1 MVKVITPTVMATT
14 LVMEVVVVLFLPVTD
29 PFSGFGR
36 IRNSYEF
43 HFLGL
48 VTVISGLEIGTN
60 ARINKCGVGFRI
72 IFLK

>member
-1 MVKVITPTVMATT
+1 MAKVITTTVMATA
-14 LVMEVVVVLFLPVTD
+14 LVMAVVVVVLFLPVTD

-48 VTVISGLEIGTN
+48 FAVISGL
-60 ARINKCGVGFRI
+60 R
-72 IFLK
+72 

>member
-1 MVKVITPTVMATT
+1 MVKMITPTVMATT
-14 LVMEVVVVLFLPVTD
+14 LVMEVVAVLFLPVTD

-48 VTVISGLEIGTN
+48 FAVISGL
-60 ARINKCGVGFRI
+60 R
-72 IFLK
+72 